1 MIHFKIYQMHKE
13 SSRFA
18 AYCDRAG
25 YERQIVPP
33 SSIKYKYPIALQTP
47 LRKYPKCVINVVE
60 GDTLEVTRSLQRS
73 GLKPLTLNMASCHTP
88 GGGWDRGM
96 GAQEESLFY
105 RSVYYQTLKKHF
117 YPLSDDVAVYSPN
130 VTVFRDSNLTNLSP
144 DQCWTADFVAVAA
157 IRSPPIINE
166 RLPKELAEL
175 TERKLELIFQIAIKH
190 NHDSLVLSAFGCGAY
205 ANPPEFIM
213 GCFNRLINKYKES
226 FKQITFGIIGRDET
240 RSRYFGDVGLDN
252 LAVFKKGIIQD

>member
-1 MIHFKIYQMHKE
+1 MHKQAT
-13 SSRFA
+13 RLA
-18 AYCDRAG
+18 AYLDLAG
-25 YERQIVPP
+25 YERQPVPP
-33 SSIKYKYPIALQTP
+33 SSIKYKFPIALQTP
-47 LRKYPKCVINVVE
+47 FTKFPKCVVNVVE
-60 GDTLEVTRSLQRS
+60 GDTLEITRSLQRS

-88 GGGWDRGM
+88 GGGWERGM

-105 RSVYYQTLKKHF
+105 RSVYYQTLKTDF

-130 VTVFRDSNLTNLSP
+130 VTVFRDSNLTNLPP

-157 IRSPPIINE
+157 IRSPPIVNGT
-166 RLPKELAEL
+166 LPKELAGL
-175 TERKLELIFQIAIKH
+175 TEKKLELIFQTAIKH

-226 FKQITFGIIGRDET
+226 FKQITFGIIGQKET
-240 RSRYFGDVGLDN
+240 RSRYFGNVGLDN
-252 LAVFKKGIIQD
+252 LAIFKKGIIQT